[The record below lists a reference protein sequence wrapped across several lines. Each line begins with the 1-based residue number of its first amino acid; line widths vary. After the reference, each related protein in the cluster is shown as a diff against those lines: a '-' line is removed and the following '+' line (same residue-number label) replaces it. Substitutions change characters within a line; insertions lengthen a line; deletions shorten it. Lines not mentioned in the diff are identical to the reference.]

1 MDINGRVIQVLPE
14 QSGEGKNGIWKK
26 QDFVL
31 ETESQYPKKIC
42 FTVWGDKINPQLM
55 QEGNQLNVSFDVES
69 REYNGRWYTDVKAW
83 KIEPAGD
90 GQSNDG
96 GGFAPQSAPAAQS
109 SAPAKLSEELKAS
122 GDDDLPF

>member
-14 QSGEGKNGIWKK
+14 QTGEGKNGTWRK
-26 QDFVL
+26 QDFVI

-42 FTVWGDKINPQLM
+42 FTVWGDKIDSQMM
-55 QEGNQLNVSFDVES
+55 QEGNQLNVSFDIES

-83 KIEPAGD
+83 KMEMAGE
-90 GQSNDG
+90 GQSSS
-96 GGFAPQSAPAAQS
+96 GGFAPQSAAAAAP